1 MTRIAIDTSALVAI
15 FKGDPEALGLAQ
27 LVSSADSIVIPASCL
42 VEAAL
47 LTQIGRGLFAWVKER
62 LNDDRFELGGI
73 TEHVAHLAAEAAH
86 RFGKG
91 SGHRAQLNFGDCL
104 SYAVAKSR
112 DLPLLFIGADFV
124 HTDIEP
130 AMKSE

>member
-1 MTRIAIDTSALVAI
+1 MSRIAIDTSALVAI
-15 FKGDPEALGLAQ
+15 FKGDPEALGLAE

-47 LTQIGRGLFAWVKER
+47 LTQVGRGLFAWVKER

-73 TEHVAHLAAEAAH
+73 TENVALLAAEAAQ

-91 SGHRAQLNFGDCL
+91 SGHPAQLNFGDCY
-104 SYAVAKSR
+104 SYAVAKGR
-112 DLPLLFIGADFV
+112 NLPLLFVGENFS
-124 HTDIEP
+124 HTDIIP
-130 AMKSE
+130 ALRTE